1 MSLEYSRSD
10 FNLTLGIGMTMC
22 GQLAT
27 SCMVT
32 VQELRLA
39 TASNAEIG
47 SLSRLNE
54 TSDRR
59 TLACEAVPNGM
70 FHYQDQV
77 TEVMRDLAVAKHQPQ
92 QFGRIQMDTTHTVSD
107 REPLSKFL
115 RASDVLQACA
125 E

>member
-1 MSLEYSRSD
+1 
-10 FNLTLGIGMTMC
+10 MC
-22 GQLAT
+22 SKLAT
-27 SCMVT
+27 SWTAT

-39 TASNAEIG
+39 AASNAKIG

-54 TSDRR
+54 TSDRH
-59 TLACEAVPNGM
+59 TPACNVVRNGA

-77 TEVMRDLAVAKHQPQ
+77 AEVMRNLAVAGHQPLRI
-92 QFGRIQMDTTHTVSD
+92 GRRQMDTTPTASD

-115 RASDVLQACA
+115 RASDGLSGRA